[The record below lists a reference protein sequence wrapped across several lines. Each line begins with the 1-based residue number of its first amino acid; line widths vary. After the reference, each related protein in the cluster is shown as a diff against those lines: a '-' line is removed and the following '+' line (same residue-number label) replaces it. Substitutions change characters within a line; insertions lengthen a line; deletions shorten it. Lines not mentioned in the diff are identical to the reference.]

1 MHIANAHLALYEE
14 KYNRAFCQ
22 FKIADGLY
30 SDARTKDLRDQ
41 AKKLLDEDRQR
52 KWDEEY
58 AKAITENGKYWD
70 QWEKEN
76 LNLTSNDCE

>member
-1 MHIANAHLALYEE
+1 MFEK
-14 KYNRAFCQ
+14 KYNSAFCQ

-30 SDARTKDLRDQ
+30 SDARTKDLRDK
-41 AKKLLDEDRQR
+41 AKKLLDEERER

-58 AKAITENGKYWD
+58 GDEFAKAITENGKYWD
-70 QWEKEN
+70 QREKEN